1 MARTQDALPGVET
14 PEIAELETAAHEV
27 WELQEKRMSL
37 AKRETDA
44 RRTLAGLLQEHKRHQ
59 YRMQDG
65 RVAELVKG
73 ETKAFVR
80 KPKKRRAKKG
90 K

>member
-14 PEIAELETAAHEV
+14 PEIAELETAAQEV
-27 WELQEKRMSL
+27 GELQEKRSL